1 MAKDNVST
9 KTLKQLQDKAP
20 ELIKNNKGALIGA
33 GLGYLLSEKLE
44 ENPQIMTTVLGLL
57 AGSLFDSAK
66 EKKEF

>member
-1 MAKDNVST
+1 MAKDST
-9 KTLKQLQDKAP
+9 QKTLAQLQDKAP

-44 ENPQIMTTVLGLL
+44 ENPQIMTTVIGLL
-57 AGSLFDSAK
+57 AGTLFDNAK

>member
-1 MAKDNVST
+1 MPKDLT
-9 KTLKQLQDKAP
+9 KSTLKQLQDKAP

-57 AGSLFDSAK
+57 AGTLFDNAK
-66 EKKEF
+66 EKKDF